1 MTTSTGHTSAQQSIS
16 NHFMLKHLT
25 QNRTSDKFPGFSYRK
40 VLKDSS
46 GKHGYIS
53 KVIAWD
59 VFESDKKLTTL
70 DTLKEVKYYIETLA
84 NK

>member
-1 MTTSTGHTSAQQSIS
+1 MIKSTGQEQI

-25 QNRTSDKFPGFSYRK
+25 QNRTSDKFRSFSYRK

-70 DTLKEVKYYIETLA
+70 DTLKEVKYYISTLA

>member
-1 MTTSTGHTSAQQSIS
+1 MIKSTGQEQV
-16 NHFMLKHLT
+16 NHFMLKHLV
-25 QNRTSDKFPGFSYRK
+25 QNRTSDKFRGFSYRK

-70 DTLKEVKYYIETLA
+70 DTLKEVKYYIQTLA

>member
-1 MTTSTGHTSAQQSIS
+1 
-16 NHFMLKHLT
+16 
-25 QNRTSDKFPGFSYRK
+25 
-40 VLKDSS
+40 LKDSS

-70 DTLKEVKYYIETLA
+70 DTLKEVKYYISTLA

>member
-25 QNRTSDKFPGFSYRK
+25 QNRTSDKFRGFSYRK

-70 DTLKEVKYYIETLA
+70 DTLKEVKYYIQTLA

>member
-1 MTTSTGHTSAQQSIS
+1 MSKLIGQQQE
-16 NHFMLKHLT
+16 NHYMLKHLV
-25 QNRTSDKFPGFSYRK
+25 QNRTSDRFRGFSYRK

-70 DTLKEVKYYIETLA
+70 DTLKEVKFYIETRATAL
-84 NK
+84 

>member
-1 MTTSTGHTSAQQSIS
+1 MIKLTGQEQV

-25 QNRTSDKFPGFSYRK
+25 QNRTSDKFRGFSYRK

-70 DTLKEVKYYIETLA
+70 DTLKEVEYYISTLA

>member
-1 MTTSTGHTSAQQSIS
+1 MIKSTGQEQV

-25 QNRTSDKFPGFSYRK
+25 QNRTSDKFRGFSYRK
-40 VLKDSS
+40 ILKDSL
-46 GKHGYIS
+46 GTRGRIY
-53 KVIAWD
+53 KVIAWEI
-59 VFESDKKLTTL
+59 FESDKKLTTL

>member
-1 MTTSTGHTSAQQSIS
+1 MIKSIGQEQI

-25 QNRTSDKFPGFSYRK
+25 QNRTSDKFRGFSYRK

-59 VFESDKKLTTL
+59 VYESDKKLTTL
-70 DTLKEVKYYIETLA
+70 DTLKEVKYYIQTLA
-84 NK
+84 TK

>member
-1 MTTSTGHTSAQQSIS
+1 MKTKIVLSNQEQI

-25 QNRTSDKFPGFSYRK
+25 QNRTSDKFRGFSYRK
-40 VLKDSS
+40 VLKDSQ
-46 GKHGYIS
+46 GKRGYIS

-59 VFESDKKLTTL
+59 VFESNKKLTTL
-70 DTLKEVKYYIETLA
+70 DTLKEVKYYIKTLA